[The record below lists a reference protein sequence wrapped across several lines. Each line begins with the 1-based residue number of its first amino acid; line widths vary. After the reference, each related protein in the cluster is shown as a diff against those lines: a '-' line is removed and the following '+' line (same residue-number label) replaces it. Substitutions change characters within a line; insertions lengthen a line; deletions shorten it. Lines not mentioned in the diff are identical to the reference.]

1 MMKTQTIIRN
11 IALRCVK
18 SSRIALPLVT
28 LLLAFTACNVEQ
40 FPDYNTPPEN
50 SVNFTLDLHYETDL
64 PLYKEITYDTRNSQY
79 ALRYIIKAYPEIQEG
94 RYDYNHPT
102 IVQTV
107 FNDKIEEL
115 DRRVEVQL
123 PEGNY
128 QFAVWTD
135 YVTADGHKAVFYNA
149 ENFSDVSLNE
159 ENGHQASNN
168 FRDAFRA
175 LQEVAV
181 VADGSAVVENTR
193 PLGKYVIISD
203 DVQDF
208 IQKVIEMR
216 TTRGDE
222 NTRDINPN
230 DFIVTVQYQGFMPS
244 AFNILSNKAVDSLP
258 GVVYQSALTQ
268 LSPTE
273 MELAF
278 DYVFTNP
285 EETRVQVALNVTEK
299 STGAVI
305 GQTGTFEIPL
315 FRSHLTIV
323 RGQFLTAQQSGGM
336 VIDPSFD
343 GEFNLEIH

>member
-11 IALRCVK
+11 IALRCVR

-181 VADGSAVVENTR
+181 VADGSAIVENTR

-208 IQKVIEMR
+208 I
-216 TTRGDE
+216 
-222 NTRDINPN
+222 
-230 DFIVTVQYQGFMPS
+230 
-244 AFNILSNKAVDSLP
+244 
-258 GVVYQSALTQ
+258 
-268 LSPTE
+268 
-273 MELAF
+273 
-278 DYVFTNP
+278 
-285 EETRVQVALNVTEK
+285 
-299 STGAVI
+299 
-305 GQTGTFEIPL
+305 
-315 FRSHLTIV
+315 
-323 RGQFLTAQQSGGM
+323 
-336 VIDPSFD
+336 
-343 GEFNLEIH
+343 